1 MIPAK
6 KFINLDRNTT
16 LHEDS
21 FDACANNSI
30 DPMNKNETIT
40 QDQID
45 NPFDLP
51 QLANHSQTIDL
62 DDGKAKAKSQLREI

>member
-6 KFINLDRNTT
+6 KFINLDKNTT
-16 LHEDS
+16 LEQDS
-21 FDACANNSI
+21 IDAYGNNSI
-30 DPMNKNETIT
+30 DVLNKNETIT

-51 QLANHSQTIDL
+51 QLANQSQTIDL
-62 DDGKAKAKSQLREI
+62 DDGKEKAK